1 MPQIQLP
8 IFPEGVTYLSTEL
21 AFIKKD
27 GLVTYFNG
35 SMPVF
40 SHAENDIGTF
50 RMITSQF
57 VVNGV
62 IKQSEIVKAFGVP
75 LTTVKRYVKLYRDN
89 GPSGFY
95 AERKRRG
102 AAVLTSDVIEK
113 VQDLFDEGLSIPDVS
128 RKLGIK
134 ANTLSKAVI
143 SGRFH
148 IKKKLFKATKMRR

>member
-8 IFPEGVTYLSTEL
+8 IFPDGVTHLSSEL

-40 SHAENDIGTF
+40 SHNEKDIGTF

-57 VVNGV
+57 VVNGI
-62 IKQSEIVKAFGVP
+62 IKHSEIVKVFGVP
-75 LTTVKRYVKLYRDN
+75 LTTVKRYVKLYRDK
-89 GPSGFY
+89 GASGFY
-95 AERKRRG
+95 AERKKRG
-102 AAVLTSDVIEK
+102 AAVLTTEVIKK
-113 VQDLFDEGLSIPDVS
+113 VQDLFDEGLCIPDVS

-143 SGRFH
+143 SGRLH
-148 IKKKLFKATKMRR
+148 LKKNFSKLQR

>member
-8 IFPEGVTYLSTEL
+8 IFPDGVTYLSSEL
-21 AFIKKD
+21 AFIKKKN

-40 SHAENDIGTF
+40 SHDEQDIGTF

-57 VVNGV
+57 VVNGI
-62 IKQSEIVKAFGVP
+62 IKQSEIVKVFGVP
-75 LTTVKRYVKLYRDN
+75 LTTVKRYVKLYRDK

-95 AERKRRG
+95 AERKKRG
-102 AAVLTSDVIEK
+102 AAVLTTEVIKE
-113 VQDLFDEGLSIPDVS
+113 VQDLFDEGLCIPDVS

-134 ANTLSKAVI
+134 ANTLSKAV
-143 SGRFH
+143 RAERLH
-148 IKKKLFKATKMRR
+148 LKKNSSKL